1 MSQLKLK
8 SGILLGVLLLGGGA
22 AGASSLA
29 KALRMAKSEN
39 QTLYNW
45 RTPGGATLNAA
56 TIQAA
61 QDEFNCSNGSNICAT
76 GTPVGGGADVNLMK
90 P

>member
-8 SGILLGVLLLGGGA
+8 SGILLGALLLGGGA

-29 KALRMAKSEN
+29 KALRTAESEN

-45 RTPGGATLNAA
+45 ETPGGATLEEATVEAA
-56 TIQAA
+56 RN
-61 QDEFNCSNGSNICAT
+61 EFNCTDGTNICAT
-76 GTPVGGGADVNLMK
+76 GTPVGGGNPIQLRK